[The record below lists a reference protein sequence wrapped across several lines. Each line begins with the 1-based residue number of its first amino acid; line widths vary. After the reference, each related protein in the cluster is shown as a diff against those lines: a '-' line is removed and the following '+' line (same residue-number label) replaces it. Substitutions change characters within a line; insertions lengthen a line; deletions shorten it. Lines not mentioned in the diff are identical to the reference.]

1 MFLSVNYCVTWKIC
15 VHCTIMLKKERCVN
29 TLYRFWECILVFV
42 KEMCHLNGQV
52 ACEKEIFEW
61 CFVKSL
67 TVRPVVKQTL
77 VL

>member
-1 MFLSVNYCVTWKIC
+1 
-15 VHCTIMLKKERCVN
+15 MLIHFIGFGN
-29 TLYRFWECILVFV
+29 AYWFFV

>member
-1 MFLSVNYCVTWKIC
+1 MHIGF
-15 VHCTIMLKKERCVN
+15 
-29 TLYRFWECILVFV
+29 FV
-42 KEMCHLNGQV
+42 KEMCHLHGQV
-52 ACEKEIFEW
+52 ASEKEIFEW

>member
-1 MFLSVNYCVTWKIC
+1 MCIAQSCSR
-15 VHCTIMLKKERCVN
+15 KKGVLIHFIGFGN
-29 TLYRFWECILVFV
+29 AYWFFV
-42 KEMCHLNGQV
+42 KEMCHLNGEV